1 MEPKNGQAGIPGKFK
16 NISGWNFGVKNDF
29 ENHSQ

>member
-1 MEPKNGQAGIPGKFK
+1 MEPKNGQAEIPGKFK

-29 ENHSQ
+29 ENHSK